1 MLITPGKT
9 GGLKRNHSPQ
19 PRSGL
24 KMNKNLLLFSH
35 QRAQESAELQKK
47 IIWGQELWICVN
59 LCQSVDKIEVMV
71 VRKHSPL

>member
-19 PRSGL
+19 PRRGL

-47 IIWGQELWICVN
+47 IIWVQEL
-59 LCQSVDKIEVMV
+59 
-71 VRKHSPL
+71 